1 MAEVENS
8 IFIIGGLPRTGKT
21 LLSQRLTYEMG
32 VEGLDTDTVRR
43 IFNADPTSPIGFI
56 ANPNLKLCAHAM
68 RPYLEALIDEMSGSQ
83 HGFVLSGEMILPS
96 MVAESV
102 HYENI
107 RACFLGI
114 NNPKAAYER
123 IRGRDDP
130 LDWAAQLD
138 PQYLEV
144 LLGIYAK
151 RSEKLMRKCGE
162 LGLRYFDSSHDV
174 LATQNEAHRYL
185 TEESGEELTA

>member
-8 IFIIGGLPRTGKT
+8 IFIVGGLPRTGKT
-21 LLSQRLTYEMG
+21 LLNQRLTYEVG

-43 IFNADPTSPIGFI
+43 MFNANPVSPISFI
-56 ANPNLKLCAHAM
+56 ANSNLKLCAHAM
-68 RPYLEALIDEMSGSQ
+68 RPYLEALIDEVAGSS
-83 HGFVLSGEMILPS
+83 HGFVLSGEMIQPS
-96 MVAESV
+96 MVSQSI

-107 RACFLGI
+107 RACFLGL
-114 NNPKAAYER
+114 NDPKAAYER

-162 LGLRYFDSSHDV
+162 LGLRYFDSSQDV
-174 LATQNEAHRYL
+174 LVAQNAAHQYL
-185 TEESGEELTA
+185 IQEGNDELPA